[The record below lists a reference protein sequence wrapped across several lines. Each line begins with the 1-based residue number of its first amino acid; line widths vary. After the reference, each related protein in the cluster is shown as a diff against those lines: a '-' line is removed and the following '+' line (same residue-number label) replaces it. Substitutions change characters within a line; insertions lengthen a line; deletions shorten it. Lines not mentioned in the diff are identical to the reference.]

1 MKRIASQ
8 LRGSGGTWAE
18 QFNVLILRAT
28 VQITTDPDVYNRQ
41 LILQTTSPNL
51 SPFLRSSTT
60 DPVSPRAESKPA
72 RWPELMTIST
82 LAEYLDMSL
91 NSVRKLIENGV
102 LPAATTSP
110 SPRMKRWKRSV
121 IDDALLRIADRKYTD
136 GPSMSDVL
144 RASHGSA
151 KYGQEYA

>member
-1 MKRIASQ
+1 M
-8 LRGSGGTWAE
+8 
-18 QFNVLILRAT
+18 
-28 VQITTDPDVYNRQ
+28 QITTDPDVYMRH
-41 LILQTTSPNL
+41 LVLHETTPNL
-51 SPFLRSSTT
+51 MPFGGLRTT
-60 DPVSPRAESKPA
+60 DPVSPQAEPKPA

-102 LPAATTSP
+102 LPEATTAP

-121 IDDALLRIADRKYTD
+121 IDDALLRIADRKCTD

-144 RASHGSA
+144 RAGRGNA